1 MPKLIHF
8 AFLLTAISA
17 ASAQTPP
24 PTLSPI
30 APIAFDTSGPVLRA
44 PTDPFKPF
52 TVAGEHGVLVGQQ
65 DGVFESWILPVK
77 LISHFTIEADVAGY
91 GVPIDVNQ
99 QSAADRS
106 PPRPHHHHLL
116 APRLHRP
123 PDHVLPIQRT
133 DRHRPRP
140 NRPHRPL
147 RIRLPPSHRLH
158 LPLHT
163 RTQVDVARTQRRH
176 PRPRMGLS
184 RSPRS
189 GRCQRL
195 LRAPHRLPQPRRR
208 SHHPRRRA
216 RHPRSLSGA
225 PPDSIPSNSSST
237 STPSATAASS
247 SRF

>member
-65 DGVFESWILPVK
+65 NGVFESWILPVK

-91 GVPIDVNQ
+91 GVPIDLNQ
-99 QSAADRS
+99 QSAAIEVRPDRTIITYSHPAFTVRQIMFS
-106 PPRPHHHHLL
+106 PSN
-116 APRLHRP
+116 AP
-123 PDHVLPIQRT
+123 T
-133 DRHRPRP
+133 GNRPRP

-195 LRAPHRLPQPRRR
+195 LCAPHRLPQPRRR

-216 RHPRSLSGA
+216 RHPGSLSGA
-225 PPDSIPSNSSST
+225 PPSPSPRT
-237 STPSATAASS
+237 QAPH
-247 SRF
+247 